1 MSKGA
6 SCTDTLPESFASRG
20 LSHFTPPDT
29 LYSSARIPVLQAAVR
44 GECRVVMA
52 GEGGGDDGWGAGVE
66 AASAVVSGILQWLT
80 CEGSHLLF
88 FLPLGVGN
96 VQP

>member
-1 MSKGA
+1 MPRAG
-6 SCTDTLPESFASRG
+6 T
-20 LSHFTPPDT
+20 
-29 LYSSARIPVLQAAVR
+29 ARAAAARAAARVAAARAAVR

-52 GEGGGDDGWGAGVE
+52 GEGGGDEGWGAGVE